1 MRQLAVISLALLLIA
16 CKPPTFEEGLAAL
29 RAKDKPKAVEIFTP
43 LADKG
48 DVRAQTELGLYYSK
62 DETKDPEK
70 AFKYFK
76 MAADQGQLWANYE
89 VGDAYAKGEG
99 VEKNLG
105 YAEQRY
111 LKAANGGLVFAM
123 TSLVSL
129 YRNNDLLSY
138 DNRTPQ
144 IRRWA
149 MAAFER
155 GSAISYS
162 DIQDTYPPFSPDYI
176 AWKNVYIK
184 INENEKRTLP
194 ASFRIEQ
201 PDPKQKIAV
210 LGKEQEIMRLYK
222 HIEPPTSFPWR

>member
-16 CKPPTFEEGLAAL
+16 CKPTTFEDGRAAL
-29 RAKDKPKAVEIFTP
+29 KANDKPKAVEIFTP

-76 MAADQGQLWANYE
+76 KAADQGQLWANYE
-89 VGDAYAKGEG
+89 VGDAYAKGVG
-99 VEKNLG
+99 VEKNVG

-111 LKAANGGLVFAM
+111 LKAANGGLVLAIRA
-123 TSLVSL
+123 LISL
-129 YRNNDLLSY
+129 YKDNNLLSY
-138 DNRTPQ
+138 ENRTPQ

-155 GSAISYS
+155 GDLLSYS
-162 DIQDTYPPFSPDYI
+162 DIQDTYPILGPDYI
-176 AWKNVYIK
+176 AWNNAHIK
-184 INENEKRTLP
+184 IVEQENRTLP
-194 ASFRIEQ
+194 ATYRIME
-201 PDPKQKIAV
+201 PDPKLKISV

-222 HIEPPTSFPWR
+222 HIEPPTNFPWR